1 MHRPNGKNSP
11 VAISYRLNS
20 QKSYGEGSPRRWALA
35 ELKGRASLGM
45 FHPFSFLKDAPFL
58 SHESRAA
65 KERKISEAALGTKVS
80 VYGNQKPPSRAV
92 GRADK
97 RRRESYRKQNTPVG
111 LP

>member
-1 MHRPNGKNSP
+1 MAKAAPDAG
-11 VAISYRLNS
+11 
-20 QKSYGEGSPRRWALA
+20 ALA

-65 KERKISEAALGTKVS
+65 KERRISEAALGTKVS

-92 GRADK
+92 GRADEC
-97 RRRESYRKQNTPVG
+97 RRESYRKQNTPVG